1 MPVREMKI
9 DDLPQVLQIQ
19 KALAFQDWNERQ
31 FIAEITADYAL
42 CVVYEEAQFNS
53 AQFNSAQFNTNEDPR
68 DSILSLRSRTASP
81 LQNDSK
87 DILGYAVFHLM
98 GPDSELLSIA
108 ANAPH
113 QRAGI
118 GTALLNAGLAHLDF
132 EKGDKMFLEV
142 REGNTK
148 ARRFYEKHGF
158 EPYAERKKYYAD
170 GENAILYQKSK

>member
-19 KALAFQDWNERQ
+19 KALAFQDWNKRQ
-31 FIAEITADYAL
+31 FIAEITANYAL

-53 AQFNSAQFNTNEDPR
+53 AQSNSTQTNSAQSNEDPR
-68 DSILSLRSRTASP
+68 LRG
-81 LQNDSK
+81 D

-113 QRAGI
+113 QRTGI

-132 EKGDKMFLEV
+132 AKGDKMFLEV

>member
-1 MPVREMKI
+1 MPVREMKV
-9 DDLPQVLQIQ
+9 DDLPQVLEIQ

-31 FIAEITADYAL
+31 FCAEIAAGYAL
-42 CVVYEEAQFNS
+42 CVVYEDA
-53 AQFNSAQFNTNEDPR
+53 AQFNTNEDPR
-68 DSILSLRSRTASP
+68 LRG
-81 LQNDSK
+81 D

-108 ANAPH
+108 ANASH

-132 EKGDKMFLEV
+132 AKGDKMFLEV

-158 EPYAERKKYYAD
+158 EPYAVRKKYYAD

>member
-31 FIAEITADYAL
+31 FIAEITANYAL
-42 CVVYEEAQFNS
+42 CVVYEEAQF
-53 AQFNSAQFNTNEDPR
+53 NEDPR

-108 ANAPH
+108 ANASH

-132 EKGDKMFLEV
+132 AKGDKMFLEV

>member
-1 MPVREMKI
+1 MPVREMEI

-31 FIAEITADYAL
+31 FIAEITANYAL
-42 CVVYEEAQFNS
+42 CVVYAEAAQFN
-53 AQFNSAQFNTNEDPR
+53 EDSR
-68 DSILSLRSRTASP
+68 DSIGASP

-108 ANAPH
+108 ANASH

-118 GTALLNAGLAHLDF
+118 GTALLDTGLAHLDF
-132 EKGDKMFLEV
+132 AKGDKMFLEV

-148 ARRFYEKHGF
+148 ARRFYEKHRF

>member
-19 KALAFQDWNERQ
+19 KELAFQDWNERQ
-31 FIAEITADYAL
+31 FIAEITANYAL
-42 CVVYEEAQFNS
+42 CVVYAEA
-53 AQFNSAQFNTNEDPR
+53 AQFNTNEDPR
-68 DSILSLRSRTASP
+68 DSIGASP

-108 ANAPH
+108 ANASH

-118 GTALLNAGLAHLDF
+118 GTALLDAGLAHLDF
-132 EKGDKMFLEV
+132 AKGDKMFLEV

-158 EPYAERKKYYAD
+158 EPYAVRKKYYAD

>member
-31 FIAEITADYAL
+31 FCAEIAAGYAL
-42 CVVYEEAQFNS
+42 CVVFEGGAQSNS
-53 AQFNSAQFNTNEDPR
+53 TQSNEDPR
-68 DSILSLRSRTASP
+68 LRGD
-81 LQNDSK
+81 N
-87 DILGYAVFHLM
+87 ILGYAIFHLM

-108 ANAPH
+108 TSSAH
-113 QRAGI
+113 QCSGI
-118 GTALLNAGLAHLDF
+118 GTALLDAGLAHLDF
-132 EKGDKMFLEV
+132 AKGDKVFLEV

>member
-31 FIAEITADYAL
+31 FIAEITANYAL
-42 CVVYEEAQFNS
+42 CVVYVEA
-53 AQFNSAQFNTNEDPR
+53 ALHTP
-68 DSILSLRSRTASP
+68 
-81 LQNDSK
+81 
-87 DILGYAVFHLM
+87 ILGYAIFHLM

-108 ANAPH
+108 TNDSH

-118 GTALLNAGLAHLDF
+118 GTALLNAGIAHLDF
-132 EKGDKMFLEV
+132 ENGDKIFLEV

-158 EPYAERKKYYAD
+158 KPYAERKKYYAD
-170 GENAILYQKSK
+170 GENAILYVKAT

>member
-31 FIAEITADYAL
+31 FIAEITANYAL
-42 CVVYEEAQFNS
+42 CVVYEEAQFN
-53 AQFNSAQFNTNEDPR
+53 TNEDPR
-68 DSILSLRSRTASP
+68 LRG
-81 LQNDSK
+81 D

-108 ANAPH
+108 ANASH

-132 EKGDKMFLEV
+132 ENGDKMFLEV
-142 REGNTK
+142 REDNTK
-148 ARRFYEKHGF
+148 ARHFYEKHGF
-158 EPYAERKKYYAD
+158 DPYAERKKYYAD
-170 GENAILYQKSK
+170 GENAILYVKAT

>member
-1 MPVREMKI
+1 MPVREMKV
-9 DDLPQVLQIQ
+9 DDLPQVLEIQ

-31 FIAEITADYAL
+31 FCAEIAAGYAL
-42 CVVYEEAQFNS
+42 CVVYAES
-53 AQFNSAQFNTNEDPR
+53 ARFNTNEDPR

-108 ANAPH
+108 TSAAH
-113 QRAGI
+113 QRSGI

-132 EKGDKMFLEV
+132 AKGDKMFLEV

-170 GENAILYQKSK
+170 GENAILYQKTK

>member
-19 KALAFQDWNERQ
+19 KELAFQDWNERQ

-53 AQFNSAQFNTNEDPR
+53 AQFNSAQFNEDSR
-68 DSILSLRSRTASP
+68 DSIGASP

-108 ANAPH
+108 ANALH

-132 EKGDKMFLEV
+132 AKGDKMFLEV

>member
-42 CVVYEEAQFNS
+42 CVVYVE
-53 AQFNSAQFNTNEDPR
+53 AQFNTNEDPR
-68 DSILSLRSRTASP
+68 DSIGASP

-87 DILGYAVFHLM
+87 DILGYAIFHLM

-108 ANAPH
+108 TNDSH

-118 GTALLNAGLAHLDF
+118 GTALLNAGIAHLDF
-132 EKGDKMFLEV
+132 ENGDKMFLEV

-170 GENAILYQKSK
+170 GENAILYVKAT

>member
-9 DDLPQVLQIQ
+9 DDLPQVLEIQ

-31 FIAEITADYAL
+31 FCAEIAAGYAL
-42 CVVYEEAQFNS
+42 CVVYEDAAQFNS
-53 AQFNSAQFNTNEDPR
+53 AQSIEDPR
-68 DSILSLRSRTASP
+68 LRE
-81 LQNDSK
+81 D

-108 ANAPH
+108 TSSAH
-113 QRAGI
+113 QCSGI
-118 GTALLNAGLAHLDF
+118 GTALLDAGLAHLDF
-132 EKGDKMFLEV
+132 AKGDKVFLEV

>member
-1 MPVREMKI
+1 MPVREMKK
-9 DDLPQVLQIQ
+9 DDLPQVLEIQ

-31 FIAEITADYAL
+31 FCAEIAAGYAL
-42 CVVYEEAQFNS
+42 CVVYEDA
-53 AQFNSAQFNTNEDPR
+53 AQFNTKEDPR
-68 DSILSLRSRTASP
+68 LRE
-81 LQNDSK
+81 D

-108 ANAPH
+108 ANASH

-118 GTALLNAGLAHLDF
+118 GTALLDAGLAHLDF
-132 EKGDKMFLEV
+132 AKGDKVFLEV

>member
-42 CVVYEEAQFNS
+42 CVVYAEA
-53 AQFNSAQFNTNEDPR
+53 AQFNTNEDPR
-68 DSILSLRSRTASP
+68 DSIGASP

-108 ANAPH
+108 ANASH

-132 EKGDKMFLEV
+132 AKGDKMFLEV

>member
-1 MPVREMKI
+1 MKI

-42 CVVYEEAQFNS
+42 CVVYEEAQFN
-53 AQFNSAQFNTNEDPR
+53 TNEDSR
-68 DSILSLRSRTASP
+68 DSIGASP

-108 ANAPH
+108 ANASH

-118 GTALLNAGLAHLDF
+118 GTALLNAGLANLDF
-132 EKGDKMFLEV
+132 AKGDKMFLEV

>member
-1 MPVREMKI
+1 MPVREMKV

-31 FIAEITADYAL
+31 FCAEIAAGYAL
-42 CVVYEEAQFNS
+42 CVVYEDAAQFNS
-53 AQFNSAQFNTNEDPR
+53 AQFNSAQSNEDPR
-68 DSILSLRSRTASP
+68 DSIGASP

-87 DILGYAVFHLM
+87 DILGYAIFHLM

-108 ANAPH
+108 TNDSH

-118 GTALLNAGLAHLDF
+118 GTALLNAGIAHLDF
-132 EKGDKMFLEV
+132 ENGDKMFLEV

-170 GENAILYQKSK
+170 GENAILYVKAT

>member
-1 MPVREMKI
+1 MTI

-31 FIAEITADYAL
+31 FIAEITANYAL
-42 CVVYEEAQFNS
+42 CVVYEEAQFN
-53 AQFNSAQFNTNEDPR
+53 TNEDPR
-68 DSILSLRSRTASP
+68 LRG
-81 LQNDSK
+81 D
-87 DILGYAVFHLM
+87 DILGYAIFHLM

-108 ANAPH
+108 TNDSH

-118 GTALLNAGLAHLDF
+118 GTALLNAGIAHLDF
-132 EKGDKMFLEV
+132 ENGDKMFLEV

-170 GENAILYQKSK
+170 GENAILYVKAT

>member
-1 MPVREMKI
+1 MKI

-31 FIAEITADYAL
+31 FIAEITANYAL
-42 CVVYEEAQFNS
+42 CVVYEEAQSNS
-53 AQFNSAQFNTNEDPR
+53 AQSNEDPR
-68 DSILSLRSRTASP
+68 LGSATLTTGRGD
-81 LQNDSK
+81 

-108 ANAPH
+108 ANASH

-132 EKGDKMFLEV
+132 AKGDKMFLEV

-158 EPYAERKKYYAD
+158 EPYAVRKKYYAD

>member
-1 MPVREMKI
+1 MPVREMKV
-9 DDLPQVLQIQ
+9 DDLPQVLEIQ

-31 FIAEITADYAL
+31 FCAEIAAGYAL
-42 CVVYEEAQFNS
+42 CVVYAES
-53 AQFNSAQFNTNEDPR
+53 AQSNEDPR
-68 DSILSLRSRTASP
+68 LRG
-81 LQNDSK
+81 D

-108 ANAPH
+108 ANASH

-132 EKGDKMFLEV
+132 AKGDKMFLEV

>member
-53 AQFNSAQFNTNEDPR
+53 AQSNEDPR
-68 DSILSLRSRTASP
+68 DSIGASP

-108 ANAPH
+108 ANASH

-118 GTALLNAGLAHLDF
+118 GTALLNAGLANLDF
-132 EKGDKMFLEV
+132 AKGDKMFLEV

>member
-1 MPVREMKI
+1 MPVREMTI

-42 CVVYEEAQFNS
+42 CVVYVE
-53 AQFNSAQFNTNEDPR
+53 AQFNTNEDPR
-68 DSILSLRSRTASP
+68 LRG
-81 LQNDSK
+81 D
-87 DILGYAVFHLM
+87 DILGYAIFHLM

-108 ANAPH
+108 TNDSH

-118 GTALLNAGLAHLDF
+118 GTALLNAGIAHLDF
-132 EKGDKMFLEV
+132 ENGDKMFLEV

-170 GENAILYQKSK
+170 GENAILYVKAT

>member
-42 CVVYEEAQFNS
+42 CVVYENAQF
-53 AQFNSAQFNTNEDPR
+53 NEDPR
-68 DSILSLRSRTASP
+68 DSIGASP

-118 GTALLNAGLAHLDF
+118 GTALLDAGLAHLDF
-132 EKGDKMFLEV
+132 AKGDKMFLEV

>member
-42 CVVYEEAQFNS
+42 CVVYEEAQFN
-53 AQFNSAQFNTNEDPR
+53 TNEDPR
-68 DSILSLRSRTASP
+68 LRG
-81 LQNDSK
+81 D
-87 DILGYAVFHLM
+87 DILGYAIFHLM

-108 ANAPH
+108 TNDSH

-118 GTALLNAGLAHLDF
+118 GTALLNAGIAHLDF
-132 EKGDKMFLEV
+132 ENGDKMFLEV

-170 GENAILYQKSK
+170 GENAILYVKAT

>member
-31 FIAEITADYAL
+31 FIAEITANYAL
-42 CVVYEEAQFNS
+42 CVVYVA
-53 AQFNSAQFNTNEDPR
+53 AALHTP
-68 DSILSLRSRTASP
+68 
-81 LQNDSK
+81 
-87 DILGYAVFHLM
+87 ILGYAIFHLM

-108 ANAPH
+108 TNDSH

-118 GTALLNAGLAHLDF
+118 GAALLNAGIAHLDF
-132 EKGDKMFLEV
+132 ENGDKMFLEV

-170 GENAILYQKSK
+170 GENAILYVKAT

>member
-1 MPVREMKI
+1 MKI

-31 FIAEITADYAL
+31 FIAEITANYAL
-42 CVVYEEAQFNS
+42 CVVYEEAQFN
-53 AQFNSAQFNTNEDPR
+53 TNEDPR
-68 DSILSLRSRTASP
+68 LRG
-81 LQNDSK
+81 D
-87 DILGYAVFHLM
+87 DILGYAIFHLM

-108 ANAPH
+108 TNDSH

-132 EKGDKMFLEV
+132 ENGDKMFLEV

-170 GENAILYQKSK
+170 GENAILYVKAT

>member
-19 KALAFQDWNERQ
+19 KELAFQDWNERQ

-42 CVVYEEAQFNS
+42 CVVYAEA
-53 AQFNSAQFNTNEDPR
+53 AQSNEDPR
-68 DSILSLRSRTASP
+68 LRG
-81 LQNDSK
+81 D

-108 ANAPH
+108 ANASH

-132 EKGDKMFLEV
+132 AKGDKMFLEV

>member
-1 MPVREMKI
+1 MPVREMKV
-9 DDLPQVLQIQ
+9 DDLPQVLEIQ

-31 FIAEITADYAL
+31 FCAEIAAGYAL
-42 CVVYEEAQFNS
+42 CVVYAES
-53 AQFNSAQFNTNEDPR
+53 AQSNEDPR
-68 DSILSLRSRTASP
+68 LRG
-81 LQNDSK
+81 D

-108 ANAPH
+108 ANASH

-118 GTALLNAGLAHLDF
+118 GTTLLNAGLAHLDF
-132 EKGDKMFLEV
+132 AKGDKMFLEV